1 MFRSLFPNN
10 NIISYNSTHTYEQNL
25 FACLVSFLFVPIKW
39 RMWYG
44 EITSYLLL
52 YALSMENY
60 LGVGSRF
67 GFTVPEREA
76 QIIRL
81 DKRTY
86 LEQMYRLRNNGV
98 KSESYKDI
106 ST

>member
-1 MFRSLFPNN
+1 
-10 NIISYNSTHTYEQNL
+10 
-25 FACLVSFLFVPIKW
+25 
-39 RMWYG
+39 MWHG

-67 GFTVPEREA
+67 DFTVPEREA

-98 KSESYKDI
+98 KTESYKDI